1 MVERIDPSSTST
13 RASEVERER
22 EYEKERRAV
31 ERLSSETTVRS
42 SDRVEISNGNQRPDE
57 VEKASSVSETNQTDR
72 EAQELAGSDWYR
84 YGLPSAYEEME
95 S

>member
-1 MVERIDPSSTST
+1 MVERIDPFSSST

-22 EYEKERRAV
+22 EYEAERRTV
-31 ERLSSETTVRS
+31 ERRSSETSERG
-42 SDRVEISNGNQRPDE
+42 SDRVELSNGNHRPDE
-57 VEKASSVSETNQTDR
+57 IEKASSASERNDADQ

-84 YGLPSAYEEME
+84 YGLPSAYEAME